1 MAHTP
6 HVLTEYCLESKALR
20 DVMCVQ
26 MCTPLRDVSNELC
39 NEENPQS
46 YQFPHLHLNVQPIL
60 ASVGDVFK
68 ENAKCSAREEAGD
81 MSIALT

>member
-6 HVLTEYCLESKALR
+6 HVLTEYRLESKALR
-20 DVMCVQ
+20 DVMCMQ
-26 MCTPLRDVSNELC
+26 MCTPLRDVSNELR

-46 YQFPHLHLNVQPIL
+46 HQFPHLHLNVQPIL

-68 ENAKCSAREEAGD
+68 ENAKCSVWEEAGY